1 MQNKYCCSLYYM
13 RQKKNLLVDGRAVQ
27 PGSHKLRCF
36 FSSGEGSTDGG
47 RRADRSVFK
56 PGKRQVGKIL
66 RSTHGQEGGRGS
78 KNYPYSQKSDTFK
91 FSSAQRDINSCLLAV
106 FSIFSR
112 FSLFST
118 GEILCTNSV
127 FITWMLL

>member
-13 RQKKNLLVDGRAVQ
+13 RQKNILLVDGRAVQ

-66 RSTHGQEGGRGS
+66 GSTHGQEGGVFQKHIPTA
-78 KNYPYSQKSDTFK
+78 KNPTLSNFLQPKET
-91 FSSAQRDINSCLLAV
+91 
-106 FSIFSR
+106 
-112 FSLFST
+112 
-118 GEILCTNSV
+118 
-127 FITWMLL
+127 